1 MVFGRSSYLCPYGS
15 VWGVVMPRGRI
26 KTVIKDKGYGF
37 ITAEDGKDI
46 FFHKSGVRDVSITRL
61 RHGDP
66 VEFDIEKKGLRGLR
80 AVNVRRVKGA

>member
-1 MVFGRSSYLCPYGS
+1 
-15 VWGVVMPRGRI
+15 MPRGRI

-46 FFHKSGVRDVSITRL
+46 FFNKSGLKGMEIKDL
-61 RHGDP
+61 RPGDP
-66 VEFDIEKKGLRGLR
+66 VEFNVQRGPVSGPR